1 MKCPTNIYMCTQT
14 KWISFKEKVCL
25 SPRKIYIFIVSRF
38 ITRELTTA
46 YIIAPF
52 SIFQYRVD
60 GLAYS
65 I

>member
-1 MKCPTNIYMCTQT
+1 MCTQN

-25 SPRKIYIFIVSRF
+25 SPRKFYIFIVSRF
-38 ITRELTTA
+38 ITRQLTTA